1 MHRRLVLLPISLLRA
16 RVPHRWPFLDRQ
28 PSSAHHHLSPA
39 SQPLRAPLQT
49 AHLGPRTTWADLST
63 GGGTNTFTRLSIPA
77 NADNRRVIPI
87 KCCYGPAL
95 LLRASIVHSLDI
107 AYVILGRNHFARVDV
122 THTPVASSEQII
134 HM

>member
-63 GGGTNTFTRLSIPA
+63 GGVPTPSPGSPFQRMPTTGVSFQSNVATDQLS
-77 NADNRRVIPI
+77 
-87 KCCYGPAL
+87 
-95 LLRASIVHSLDI
+95 RASIVHSLDI
-107 AYVILGRNHFARVDV
+107 VYVILGRNHFARVDV